1 MKQNKSLPITK
12 WWGQHSRTTIFSG
25 LMLVLISLL
34 LMRPPWDPDMGWH
47 IRNGQDILS
56 FGTPKGDLYSYTM
69 FGYPWI
75 SHEWLTDVGFY
86 LIYTHWGPVI
96 LSVIFAGIV
105 LAAYLLAAG
114 MGRRRIEIVLMTG
127 LISALVAMSIIG
139 IRAQMITLLGLAA
152 TLWLLFAWRDRA
164 EYKERIWWLAPIMLV
179 WVNLHGGFAIGL
191 VLLGSFWIIE
201 LIKYGLVKWHK
212 LADKNV
218 LSFQQFKQLA
228 GVGLITALITL
239 INPYTW
245 RVYEEL
251 VRTIF
256 DPTVKRSIVEWM
268 PVTLGTPQSTNLFI
282 IAALA
287 GSLWLINNRKADFT
301 KLILSVVFLALSL
314 TSWRN
319 ISLFP
324 IVVLPLLGDLIDDL
338 SPKGFTQVLHSA
350 WVGLAILALIGYFG
364 FERYQTIIPFN
375 NQPVMFQQIGSYPYG
390 AVEYIKTEQPT
401 GKLFNE
407 YNWGGYLIWRLP
419 ERRVFMDGRMAIWK
433 TADQNVF
440 QDYLTIAGG
449 GDTTADL
456 LKKYDV
462 GLVLV
467 YKNRSAKD
475 YFLQNNENWRIIYDD
490 AVAMLFQRSD
500 LMRASESK

>member
-1 MKQNKSLPITK
+1 MKPNKKLSHIGQ
-12 WWGQHSRTTIFSG
+12 WWGRYDRTTIFSG
-25 LMLVLISLL
+25 LMLVLITLL

-47 IRNGQDILS
+47 IRNGQDILR
-56 FGTPKGDLYSYTM
+56 FGVPQGDLYSYTM

-86 LIYTHWGPVI
+86 LVYTHWGPI
-96 LSVIFAGIV
+96 ALSVIFASIV

-114 MGRRRIEIVLMTG
+114 LGRRRLEIVLMTG
-127 LISALVAMSIIG
+127 LISALVAMSIVG

-152 TLWLLFAWRDRA
+152 TLWLLFAWRDFPPYRG
-164 EYKERIWWLAPIMLV
+164 RLWWLVPMMLV

-191 VLLGSFWIIE
+191 VLVGSFWLIE
-201 LIKYGLVKWHK
+201 LIKYWLVKWHK
-212 LADKNV
+212 LMDKKV
-218 LSFQQFKQLA
+218 LSIQQFWQLA
-228 GVGLITALITL
+228 GVGLSMAMITL

-251 VRTIF
+251 IRTIF
-256 DPTVKRSIVEWM
+256 DQTVKRTIGEWM
-268 PVTLGTPQSTNLFI
+268 PVTLGTPQSTNLII
-282 IAALA
+282 IAVLVC
-287 GSLWLINNRKADFT
+287 SLWLINNRKADFT
-301 KLILSVVFLALSL
+301 KLILSVLFLGLSL

-324 IVVLPLLGDLIDDL
+324 LVALPLLGDLLDDL
-338 SPKGFTQVLHSA
+338 SPKGFLEVLHSV
-350 WVGLAILALIGYFG
+350 WIGLGLLALIGYFG
-364 FERYQTIIPFN
+364 FERYQTIVPFQT
-375 NQPVMFQQIGSYPYG
+375 QPAMFQQMGAYPYG
-390 AVEYIKTEQPT
+390 AVEYIKTNQPA

-407 YNWGGYLIWRLP
+407 YNWGGYLIWQLP

-433 TADQNVF
+433 TAEQNAF

-449 GDTTADL
+449 EDATPDL

-467 YKNRSAKD
+467 YKNRSGKN
-475 YFLQNNENWRIIYDD
+475 YFLQNNENWRIIYND
-490 AVAMLFQRSD
+490 ATAFLFQRVD
-500 LMRASESK
+500 LMATI